1 MPKKSWPSSPL
12 ELLQARYQA
21 HVKADVDF
29 IVASTHPE
37 MRDKLDQGVIQNW
50 CKQATWL
57 GYHVEEESV
66 EGDSAFITFLLR
78 YEEANKPVNHYER
91 AEFRQ
96 HEGKWHY
103 YDSSFPKPK
112 TIKREE
118 PKLGRN
124 DPCACGSGKKFKKC
138 CG

>member
-1 MPKKSWPSSPL
+1 MTKKPWPQTPT

-37 MRDKLDQGVIQNW
+37 MREKLDQGVIQNW
-50 CKQATWL
+50 CKQAEWL
-57 GYHVEEESV
+57 GYQVEEEIIES
-66 EGDSAFITFLLR
+66 DKAFLTFLLR
-78 YEEANKPVNHYER
+78 YEEASKAFNHYEK
-91 AEFRQ
+91 AEFRKL
-96 HEGKWHY
+96 EDKWYY

-112 TIKREE
+112 TFKREDE
-118 PKLGRN
+118 KVGRN
-124 DPCACGSGKKFKKC
+124 DPCPCGSGKKNKKC